1 VSGEGGGRPTDG
13 GAPRADADARNTGT
27 TARQTDAA
35 AQQTDAAAQ
44 LADAAA
50 RKTALTD
57 RHRGLL
63 VEAGAGTGKTAILA
77 GRVALLL
84 ADGVTPRNVAAIT
97 FTELAAAEMAGRVR
111 EYVETL
117 ASGEVVPP
125 LEPAFGASGPTDEQR
140 RNLAAALETLD
151 ELTST
156 TIHGFAR
163 ELALPYPVEAGVD
176 PGASVLDAAAADL
189 LFDDAFDAWLRRR
202 LGAQALAATAD
213 PFIDLLTHP
222 EAPSFDSLKS
232 LVAIMREHPDL
243 VAPEAGIAAVR
254 EAAER
259 AAERFGRLV
268 DGEPGAPDSVR
279 DFNDALVAYVGALA
293 WSGGAT
299 DTALTALR
307 TEVGPLFTQKNS
319 VRKLRAKTAWVA
331 AARSAGGSAE
341 DAKESYEALLT
352 AYEDAATA
360 IAHLL
365 SASVDH
371 LIGVLIGSLQGVL
384 EAYAEAKRQRAVLD
398 FDDLI
403 STAARLLR
411 EHEHV
416 RGELAELYR
425 YVLVDEFQDTDPLQ
439 AEIVWRL
446 TGVPTDGDWRR
457 WPSRPGARFVVGD
470 PNQSIYRFRG
480 ADPAT
485 YLALRDGLAQDPGSR
500 TLRLTTN
507 FRSVPGVLE
516 NANLSFEGPLSA
528 PGQAG
533 LAPLDQSRRPGPGA
547 ALVRLNVVRQDATR
561 GHEETEKAD
570 SNEEQGLLM
579 GAKREAEAAAVAAF
593 CLSLVEGSSGLLDG
607 PVSPGDIALLA
618 PSFVGLE
625 YYERELEA
633 VGLNVASQA
642 GKGFYR
648 RQEVQDMVALTC
660 ALADPANT
668 LALGAFL
675 HGPMVGIT
683 DEELLD
689 VAHALSR
696 SAGDPQLTLTTDP
709 AQVPVARVAEV
720 LEVLAPLCARRFT
733 ATPFDLLTWAVE
745 ALQLKAVLVHRHRLQ
760 ADRALANLERFV
772 EAAKA
777 YELRGINAFA
787 DDVWTAWSEGSA
799 ELEGR
804 VDAEEDAVTLITLHS
819 AKGLEWRVVIPVGS
833 MSRPKGAEVPLYDRQ
848 NRRLV
853 MRLLGHDCSA
863 LEECLEREAAELQ
876 GERVRLWYVSA
887 TRARDLLVIP
897 RFDFGTV
904 AGAWYDLVPWQ
915 EDVAWHPVTPDV
927 HARQWADPAA
937 PNTAQTP
944 EEFAAQSAAVRSA
957 IRHVER
963 RAPSRS
969 DEADGAAEGPVSE
982 DPAPHTP
989 ELGPWILD
997 ALDSV
1002 EEVPALAPTLT
1013 VGTARGILLHKLM
1026 EDVINDVVEAEQ
1038 NALAVRAAGLL
1049 SELSPDD
1056 LGVDPA
1062 EAAAMALRAWRL
1074 PEVAELHGRLLA
1086 EVAVSGAEHD
1096 DSTGGEVIWSG
1107 IADAVAVD
1115 SEGRPEVVL
1124 DWKSDRAPTP
1134 ETLAHYREQV
1144 RAYLRLTGAREG
1156 IVVLAARD
1164 EVLRVLAG

>member
-1 VSGEGGGRPTDG
+1 MNGNGGRP
-13 GAPRADADARNTGT
+13 PM
-27 TARQTDAA
+27 DAA
-35 AQQTDAAAQ
+35 TR
-44 LADAAA
+44 LTDAAA
-50 RKTALTD
+50 RKMALTD

-84 ADGVTPRNVAAIT
+84 ADGVAPHNVAAIT
-97 FTELAAAEMAGRVR
+97 FTELAAAELASRVR

-117 ASGEVVPP
+117 ARGEVVPP
-125 LEPAFGASGPTDEQR
+125 LAPAFDASGPTDEQR
-140 RNLAAALETLD
+140 RNLAAAFETLD

-163 ELALPYPVEAGVD
+163 ELALPYPVEARVD
-176 PGASVLDAAAADL
+176 PGAAVLDAAAADL
-189 LFDDAFDAWLRRR
+189 LFDDVFDAWLRQR
-202 LGAQALAATAD
+202 LSADPLAASED

-222 EAPSFDSLKS
+222 ESPSLESLKS
-232 LVAIMREHPDL
+232 LVGIMREHPDL
-243 VAPEAGIAAVR
+243 VVPEANVQAAR
-254 EAAER
+254 EAVDRTAR
-259 AAERFGRLV
+259 RFGRLV
-268 DGEPGAPDSVR
+268 DREPAATEAVQ
-279 DFNDALVAYVGALA
+279 DFNEALAAYVAGLA
-293 WSGGAT
+293 WTEGTT
-299 DTALTALR
+299 DTALAALR
-307 TEVGPLFTQKNS
+307 TDAGPLFTQKNS

-331 AARSAGGSAE
+331 AIRSAGGSAE
-341 DAKESYEALLT
+341 EAKASYVALLA
-352 AYEDAATA
+352 AYEDAAAA

-365 SASVDH
+365 STSVDH
-371 LIGVLIGSLQGVL
+371 LVGLLIGSLRGAL
-384 EAYAEAKRQRAVLD
+384 EAYAEAKRQRAVID

-403 STAARLLR
+403 ATAARLLR

-446 TGVPTDGDWRR
+446 TGVPTEGDWRR

-485 YLALRDGLAQDPGSR
+485 YLALRDGLARDPGSS

-516 NANLSFEGPLSA
+516 NANLSFQGPLSA

-533 LAPLDQSRRPGPGA
+533 LAPLDGSRRPGPGA

-561 GHEETEKAD
+561 DQAETESTD
-570 SNEEQGLLM
+570 PNEEQGLLM
-579 GAKREAEAAAVAAF
+579 GAKREAEAAAVAAL
-593 CLSLVEGSSGLLDG
+593 CLSLVEGRSGLLDG
-607 PVSPGDIALLA
+607 PVSPGEIALLA

-625 YYERELEA
+625 HYERELEA

-660 ALADPANT
+660 ALAHPANS

-689 VAHALSR
+689 VAYALSR
-696 SAGDPQLTLTTDP
+696 SAGDPQLTLATDP
-709 AQVPVARVAEV
+709 ALVPVPRVAEV
-720 LEVLAPLCARRFT
+720 LEVLAPLGARRFT
-733 ATPFDLLTWAVE
+733 AAPFDLLTEAVD
-745 ALQLKAVLVHRHRLQ
+745 ALRSKAVLVHRHRFR
-760 ADRALANLERFV
+760 ADRALANLERFL

-777 YELRGINAFA
+777 YDLRGIAAFA

-804 VDAEEDAVTLITLHS
+804 VDAEEDAVTLMTLHS

-848 NRRLV
+848 NKRLA
-853 MRLLGHDCSA
+853 MRLLGHQCSA
-863 LEECLEREAAELQ
+863 LDESLEREAAELQ

-897 RFDFGTV
+897 RFDFET
-904 AGAWYDLVPWQ
+904 ADGAWCNLVPWQ
-915 EDVAWHPVTPDV
+915 EEVAWHPVTPDV
-927 HARQWADPAA
+927 QDRRWTDLAA
-937 PNTAQTP
+937 KNTTQTP
-944 EEFAAQSAAVRSA
+944 EEFAAQTAVVRGV

-969 DEADGAAEGPVSE
+969 DEGDGAAEGVKAE
-982 DPAPHTP
+982 DSVPLFTA
-989 ELGPWILD
+989 ELGTWILD

-1002 EEVPALAPTLT
+1002 EEAPATASTLT

-1026 EDVINDVVEAEQ
+1026 EDVINAVVEAAQ
-1038 NALAVRAAGLL
+1038 AALAVRAAGLL
-1049 SELSPDD
+1049 AELSPDD

-1062 EAAAMALRAWRL
+1062 EVAGMALRAWHV
-1074 PEVAELHGRLLA
+1074 PEVAALHGSLLA
-1086 EVAVSGAEHD
+1086 EVAVAGAEHD
-1096 DSTGGEVIWSG
+1096 HGTGGEVIWSG
-1107 IADAVAVD
+1107 IADAIAVD
-1115 SEGRPEVVL
+1115 PQGRPEVVL

-1164 EVLRVLAG
+1164 EVLRVLLG